1 MNTKNIFDK
10 IDELSEE
17 YLGVWENLC
26 NIESPTDDK
35 ESVDKAG
42 NYLVGIAEKFGW
54 KIEKNIQ
61 EKSGDAVCITM
72 NPDAQK
78 APVCLSGHIDTVH
91 PKGLFGYPPV
101 KIDRENG
108 KIYGPGVV
116 DCKGGVVSSLL
127 AMAALEKCGYKER
140 PVKLIL
146 QSDEEVSSL
155 YSGKG
160 TVKFMADCAKD
171 CVAFLNCEGHTR
183 GKITVERKGIIRYI
197 LDITGKAA
205 HSSLCYLGKSAVL
218 EAAHKIIEIEEA
230 MGEKWKDKGGITCN
244 CGVIEGGTVAN
255 TVPEKCSITV
265 DIRYK
270 TAQQLEEVQ
279 ERMEKI
285 AATSYIGDTTCTLR
299 IKSQRV
305 QMERCEKNISL
316 FDRINEI
323 FRANGLP
330 ETAQESGS
338 GGSDAADMTSCG
350 IPTVDNLGTCGGRIH
365 SQEEWAYLDSLAFSA
380 KMLAAVTMEI

>member
-1 MNTKNIFDK
+1 MNIKNIFDK

-42 NYLVGIAEKFGW
+42 NYLIGIAEKFGW

-127 AMAALEKCGYKER
+127 AMAALEKCDYKER
-140 PVKLIL
+140 PIKLIL

-155 YSGKG
+155 YSDKG
-160 TVKFMADCAKD
+160 TVKFMAECAKD
-171 CVAFLNCEGHTR
+171 CAAFLNCEGHTR
-183 GKITVERKGIIRYI
+183 GKITIERKGIIRYI
-197 LDITGKAA
+197 FDITGKAA
-205 HSSLCYLGKSAVL
+205 HSSQCYLGKSAIL
-218 EAAHKIIEIEEA
+218 EAAHKVIEIEEA
-230 MGEKWKDKGGITCN
+230 LGEKWKDKDGITCN
-244 CGVIEGGTVAN
+244 CGIIEGGTVAN
-255 TVPEKCSITV
+255 TVPENCSITV
-265 DIRYK
+265 DVRYK
-270 TAQQLEEVQ
+270 TEEQLEEIQ
-279 ERMEKI
+279 ARMEKI
-285 AATSYIGDTTCTLR
+285 AATSYIGDTTCNLR
-299 IKSQRV
+299 VKSRRV
-305 QMERCEKNISL
+305 QMQRCEKNIKL

-323 FRANGLP
+323 FKANGIP
-330 ETAQESGS
+330 ETIQASGT
-338 GGSDAADMTSCG
+338 GGSDAADMTSYG

-365 SQEEWAYLDSLAFSA
+365 SQEEWAYLDSIAFSA
-380 KMLAAVTMEI
+380 KMLAAVTIEI